1 MGQLFDKAEAA
12 IARVAASDR
21 DTNTIF
27 IEFSPER
34 ILAEARRVDER
45 HANGEILPLYGLL
58 VSIKDLVDE
67 AGEQTTA
74 GSKLLASREPAV
86 TDADIVK
93 RLEAAG
99 ALLFGR
105 TSMSEFAY
113 SGVGLNP
120 HHGTPGCVFD
130 ISRVPGG
137 SSSGAAL
144 SVALGF
150 SDLAIGTDT
159 GGSVRLPAAVNGLI
173 GYKPTQANVPRQ
185 GVHPLSDTFDSVGP
199 LGRDMDATLR
209 CHEVLCDVAPGTF
222 ADAPLPDRPL
232 RLAMPV
238 NAFTDDLDASVES
251 TFDDVKRRL
260 AAAGHELV
268 EIDLAH
274 IAAAAS
280 AVRIIVSTEAL
291 EQYGPHLKTLERI
304 GDPHVLTRI
313 RAAEGFSRDE
323 VADAYANHRKAI
335 SDFIDALAGFDALI
349 APTVAMET
357 PTIEDAERNFDIVNP
372 RMLRNTTFINLTYG
386 CALTLPVE
394 RDAPTPG
401 ALMIAGPGGT
411 DEQVLAAGRVIEQC
425 LQR

>member
-1 MGQLFDKAEAA
+1 MEKLYDKAEAA

-58 VSIKDLVDE
+58 VSIKDLIDE
-67 AGEQTTA
+67 AGQQTTA
-74 GSKLLASREPAV
+74 GSKLLATREPAV
-86 TDADIVK
+86 SDADIVK

-120 HHGTPGCVFD
+120 HHGTPGNVFD
-130 ISRVPGG
+130 ITRVPGG

-150 SDLAIGTDT
+150 CDLAIGTDT

-173 GYKPTQANVPRQ
+173 GFKPTQANVPRQ

-199 LGRDMDATLR
+199 LGTDMDAVLR
-209 CHEVLCDVAPGTF
+209 CHEVLCDVAPGSF
-222 ADAPLPDRPL
+222 AEAPSLDRPL
-232 RLAMPV
+232 RLAVPV
-238 NAFTDDLDASVES
+238 NAFTDELDASVEA
-251 TFDDVKRRL
+251 TFEHVKRKL
-260 AAAGHELV
+260 AASGHELV

-280 AVRIIVSTEAL
+280 AVRIVVATEAL
-291 EQYGPHLKTLERI
+291 AQYGPQLAILERI
-304 GDPHVLTRI
+304 GDANVLSRI
-313 RAAEGFSRDE
+313 RAATGFSRDE
-323 VADAYANHRKAI
+323 VADAYTEHRKAI
-335 SDFIDALAGFDALI
+335 SAFIDDLQGFDALI
-349 APTVAMET
+349 APTVAIET
-357 PTIEDAERNFDIVNP
+357 PTIEDATRDFDTVNP
-372 RMLRNTTFINLTYG
+372 RMLRNTTYINLTYG
-386 CALTLPVE
+386 CALTLPVKRE
-394 RDAPTPG
+394 APSPG

-411 DEQVLAAGRVIEQC
+411 DEHVLAVGRVIEQC
-425 LQR
+425 L